1 MNDSCPRRAFRPNS
15 NPRESTAL
23 HFAYILGFC
32 IFYVP
37 VELVIFSV
45 RRLYG
50 VRSNRIPLL
59 TDLARTLNR
68 KASTTIPGSTLHFLS
83 LDIAGKKVLSS
94 RRYSRYRRNIYH
106 GLNHPAVSGYWVS
119 CGSIAEKCQP
129 RDCDFVVLIIHG
141 GGYVRGHPAIL
152 LPGYLR
158 MGEIFSNSGLKV
170 GLFALEYTLA
180 PAGAFHTQI
189 GQARAAYDY
198 LITDCSV
205 HPDKIVVMGESAG
218 GHLAISLMIS
228 LVLARQRSYEVPEN
242 CKPPACL
249 VLVSPWVNMMQKEQP
264 NLEDDTDMLSQC
276 CLNQWSQLV
285 FPGDYAGGPRTE
297 TARTYRNFAAGPPN
311 HLGVSWKQILPKACW
326 VSAGGDELFLPDIQ
340 KFVNY
345 AEGAGAMIDLEVAPG
360 KPHAWPAIEGF
371 IRQSSFLALSM
382 DEGSEKVASR
392 LLSGFD
398 LIAARIIERMQA

>member
-1 MNDSCPRRAFRPNS
+1 MNDFSPTRAFRPNS

-23 HFAYILGFC
+23 HLAYILGFC

-37 VELVIFSV
+37 VELVIFSI
-45 RRLYG
+45 RRVSG
-50 VRSNRIPLL
+50 VRSNRIPIL

-83 LDIAGKKVLSS
+83 LDIAGRKVLSS
-94 RRYSRYRRNIYH
+94 RRYSRYCKNIYH
-106 GLNHPAVSGYWVS
+106 GLNHPAVSGYWIS

-158 MGEIFSNSGLKV
+158 MGEIFSNYGLKV

-180 PAGAFHTQI
+180 PASAFPTQI

-198 LITDCSV
+198 LVTDC
-205 HPDKIVVMGESAG
+205 G
-218 GHLAISLMIS
+218 
-228 LVLARQRSYEVPEN
+228 
-242 CKPPACL
+242 
-249 VLVSPWVNMMQKEQP
+249 
-264 NLEDDTDMLSQC
+264 
-276 CLNQWSQLV
+276 LV

-297 TARTYRNFAAGPPN
+297 TSRTYRNFAAGPPN
-311 HLGVSWKQILPKACW
+311 HLGASWKRIFPKTCW
-326 VSAGGDELFLPDIQ
+326 ISAGGDELFLPDIQ
-340 KFVNY
+340 KFVDY
-345 AEGAGAMIDLEVAPG
+345 AEGAGATIDLEVAPG

-371 IRQSSFLALSM
+371 IRQSSFLELSM

-398 LIAARIIERMQA
+398 LIAARITELSRPTVPHQDPVKDNFSKTSQYYLAGFALRNTVTPPHFEPLEGGYITFPSGGVEAAHMGDRLAVFPAAVI